1 MKKLKMARTGY
12 LIMSLVFYISG
23 AIYMVLPEVSPL
35 GICIASGIASIVYGV
50 IKIIGYFSKDLYCLA
65 FQYDLACGLFL
76 IVLGIILL
84 VRSQRLIPYLSVG
97 LGALVLLDS
106 LLSIQMAKDAKQF
119 GLETWNVILTAS
131 ILTGVLSVFMIVDP
145 FSTRMGRHIVAGST
159 LLAEGFKNQCVVRYT
174 VSTMETRFSEENP

>member
-35 GICIASGIASIVYGV
+35 GICIVSGIASIVYGV

-84 VRSQRLIPYLSVG
+84 ARSQRLIPYLSVG

-131 ILTGVLSVFMIVDP
+131 ILTGVLSVFMIADP
-145 FSTRMGRHIVAGST
+145 LSTRMGRHIVAGGT

-174 VSTMETRFSEENP
+174 VSTMETRFSEEDP

>member
-35 GICIASGIASIVYGV
+35 GICIVSGIASIVYGV

-145 FSTRMGRHIVAGST
+145 FSTRMGRHIVAGGT

-174 VSTMETRFSEENP
+174 VSTMETRFSEEDP

>member
-1 MKKLKMARTGY
+1 MARTGY
-12 LIMSLVFYISG
+12 LIMSMLFYISG
-23 AIYMVLPEVSPL
+23 VIYIILPEVSPF
-35 GICIASGIASIVYGV
+35 GICIVSGTALIVYGV

-84 VRSQRLIPYLSVG
+84 ARSQRLIPYMSVG

-106 LLSIQMAKDAKQF
+106 LLSIQMSKDAKQF

-131 ILTGVLSVFMIVDP
+131 IITGILGVLMIINP
-145 FSTRMGRHIVAGST
+145 FHTRLSKHIVAGGT

-174 VSTMETRFSEENP
+174 VSTMETPFSEENP